1 MEIPQLMSEQYRQAK
16 QIIESSDDI
25 KVYSHIDCDGIC
37 SGAILSTILD
47 RQNKEHDIE
56 FVNLDVL
63 DDMELDHEL
72 TIFSDL
78 GSGQRIDTNAK
89 ENQKIIILDHHPL

>member
-1 MEIPQLMSEQYRQAK
+1 MEIPQQMSEQYQKAK
-16 QIIESSDDI
+16 EIIESSEDI
-25 KVYSHIDCDGIC
+25 KIYSHIDCDGIC

-63 DDMELDHEL
+63 
-72 TIFSDL
+72 FRF
-78 GSGQRIDTNAK
+78 GFRPKN
-89 ENQKIIILDHHPL
+89 

>member
-1 MEIPQLMSEQYRQAK
+1 MEIPQQMSEQYQKAK
-16 QIIESSDDI
+16 EIIESSEDI
-25 KVYSHIDCDGIC
+25 KIYSHIDCDGIC

-63 DDMELDHEL
+63 DDIDLDHEL

-78 GSGQRIDTNAK
+78 GSGQRIDT
-89 ENQKIIILDHHPL
+89 